1 MSNVSKLPG
10 RRVFTA
16 ALAVVLI
23 TAFTAGAVQANE
35 QPHPFKGDRTVTVMA
50 RNIYLGAD
58 LTPAFTAT
66 SELGFLLAVGGVYQQ
81 AIASNFPDRAAAI
94 AGEIDST
101 QPMLVGIQE
110 ATVWSSGAAFDPAPA
125 TNVEADFV
133 DLILDE
139 LAALGLSYE
148 RVAVAPGFDGE
159 FPTLLGKD
167 VRMQVSDV
175 ILARTD
181 LKTADLKILGTHT
194 GSYQTFLE
202 LPTVIGPIAFP
213 RQWAA
218 VDVKVRGLTFRFVST
233 HLEAFAPPIRQAQA
247 IELLAAHAGRGVP
260 TIYAGDFNAQP
271 GTGDAADI
279 LLAEGLVD
287 TWVVA
292 NPGDLGYTSG
302 QAADLR
308 NEVSE
313 LDHRIDLVLTE
324 GPFTVIAAQ
333 RVGHLAADKTPSGLW
348 PSDHAGVVTTLALFP
363 PGRS

>member
-1 MSNVSKLPG
+1 MSKESTHRG
-10 RRVFTA
+10 RRVFATA
-16 ALAVVLI
+16 LSLVLI
-23 TAFTAGAVQANE
+23 TVLTAGTAQANE
-35 QPHPFKGDRTVTVMA
+35 QPHPFAGQRTVTVMT

-58 LTPAFTAT
+58 LAPAFTAVDPI
-66 SELGFLLAVGGVYQQ
+66 GFLGAVGTIYQQ
-81 AIASNFPDRAAAI
+81 AIASNFPERAAAI
-94 AGEIDST
+94 AAEIAST

-110 ATVWSSGAAFDPAPA
+110 ATIWSSGPPFDPEPA
-125 TNVEADFV
+125 TIVDADFV
-133 DLILDE
+133 GLILDE
-139 LAALGLSYE
+139 LAGRGLGYAP
-148 RVAVAPGFDGE
+148 VAVAPGFDQE

-181 LKTADLKILGTHT
+181 LKTADLKVLGVET
-194 GSYQTFLE
+194 GSYQTVLA
-202 LPTVIGPIAFP
+202 LPTPVGQIAFP

-233 HLEAFAPPIRQAQA
+233 HLEAFAPPVRQAQA
-247 IELLAAHAGRGVP
+247 LELLAAQAGRGVP

-279 LLAEGLVD
+279 LIGAGLVD

-292 NPGDLGYTSG
+292 NPGDPGFTSG
-302 QAADLR
+302 QASDLR

-313 LDHRIDLVLTE
+313 LDHRIDLVLAE
-324 GPFTVIAAQ
+324 GPFTVLAAR
-333 RVGHLAADKTPSGLW
+333 RVGHLVENRTPSGLW